1 MRITAPGRSLSRLFA
16 DSDLPSWIS
25 LSRRMC
31 SSDFCQAA
39 VSKSISYV
47 FSMRQ
52 TGSTPPASTN
62 FRQALQGEGQIVITG
77 RNVPFIP
84 ENPSNRY
91 YYADMS
97 DLSFKS
103 ISELQVL
110 LGEQLRALRLSKDL
124 DQIATA
130 EKAGISEKALRNL
143 EAGRGS
149 TVESFL
155 RVLKALNS
163 LDGLE
168 LLAPK
173 PSVSPL
179 ALLRSSKT
187 RQRVRQPLASRH
199 RNP

>member
-1 MRITAPGRSLSRLFA
+1 MDVNGKTI
-16 DSDLPSWIS
+16 
-25 LSRRMC
+25 
-31 SSDFCQAA
+31 
-39 VSKSISYV
+39 
-47 FSMRQ
+47 
-52 TGSTPPASTN
+52 
-62 FRQALQGEGQIVITG
+62 
-77 RNVPFIP
+77 PFIL
-84 ENPSNRY
+84 ENARNRY
-91 YYADMS
+91 YYAGMS

-103 ISELQVL
+103 VSELQAL
-110 LGEQLRALRLSKDL
+110 LGDQLLALRQSKDL
-124 DQIATA
+124 DQITTA

-155 RVLKALNS
+155 RVLKALDS

-179 ALLRSSKT
+179 ALLRNSKT
-187 RQRVRQPLASRH
+187 RQRVRQSSASRH